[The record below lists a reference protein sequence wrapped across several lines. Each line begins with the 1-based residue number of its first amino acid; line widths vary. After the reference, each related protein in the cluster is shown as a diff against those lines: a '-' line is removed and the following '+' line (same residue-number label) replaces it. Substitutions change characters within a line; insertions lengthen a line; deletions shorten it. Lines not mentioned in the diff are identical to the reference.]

1 MADIKAILNEVSAE
15 AQYDEN
21 AKWLVSQKSFLAN
34 ILIRTVSE
42 FEGMNPKEVEKLIEG
57 EPSIG
62 KTPVEEGFTNTRLE
76 NGKVVITGM
85 NTERKVRNE
94 GVTYYDVLFYV
105 RTGRKLAKIIV
116 NIELQKNEPVAYDME
131 MRGIFY
137 AAREISSQLGR
148 EFQSQRYNDIKKVY
162 SIWICMNT
170 GQNSLNKISLK
181 NDNLIGQSSW
191 KERYD
196 ILNVVT
202 IRLGRG
208 LDDKKEH
215 ELHRLLGAVFQQHV
229 PQRVREN
236 ILEREFGIELAQNGR
251 ERLQNMCNLGEGIRE
266 VALEEGKAL
275 GIIETRMKLQMSE
288 ADVIEKLKEI
298 MQISEKEARKY
309 YDEAAMQ
316 VI

>member
-275 GIIETRMKLQMSE
+275 GIIETCMKLQMSE